1 MANPWQFGLRF
12 GDILKIFFQYY
23 IEKRIS
29 SRHPGHCKWYPRVP
43 PQPGWKPLAFVL
55 VQPIHSFQVKTPVG
69 LWQSV
74 REQLLDNIFERSFS
88 FYSFLA

>member
-1 MANPWQFGLRF
+1 MVPQGAAATRLKTTGLVF
-12 GDILKIFFQYY
+12 VI
-23 IEKRIS
+23 
-29 SRHPGHCKWYPRVP
+29 
-43 PQPGWKPLAFVL
+43 AFVL

-74 REQLLDNIFERSFS
+74 HEQLLDNIFERSFS